1 VTDLQ
6 PQRVLVVE
14 DDPDLREAIVYTL
27 AQAGFAVSEVGS
39 VAGARRARGFDLAL
53 LDLHL
58 PDGSGLSALS
68 AWRAA
73 GVDAPVLVITAERA
87 PEAVDKALTGL
98 DAWDYL
104 SKPFDLKGLE
114 EAVERALTL
123 ARERREMERRMT
135 G

>member
-1 VTDLQ
+1 MQ
-6 PQRVLVVE
+6 PPRVLVVE

-27 AQAGFAVSEVGS
+27 AQAGFSVSEAGS
-39 VAGARRARGFDLAL
+39 VAGARPARGFDLAL

-58 PDGSGLSALS
+58 PDGSGLAVLS
-68 AWRAA
+68 AWRSA

-87 PEAVDKALTGL
+87 PEAVDRALTGL

-114 EAVERALTL
+114 QAVERALLL
-123 ARERREMERRMT
+123 ARERRDIERRMA